1 VWAELWALRI
11 GIEMANQ
18 LNIKNVIFEMDS
30 LVVVNMVNL
39 GSSPNAFLQPL
50 LQEVI
55 TLLRHPGW
63 STSVCHVYREANR
76 CADLLANLGHTSLD
90 FNCNFIDVFSPTL
103 KLLLE
108 DDVRGVSFPRLIQ

>member
-50 LQEVI
+50 FH
-55 TLLRHPGW
+55 HPGW